1 MCVLIRN
8 SVKICKDLEQ
18 SVLFSTPLSMRM
30 KNDCGYFDNRE
41 SHLPAEVKA
50 SRFPLSQVLLG
61 AHRHLGR
68 DAPTLKSAG
77 FPI

>member
-30 KNDCGYFDNRE
+30 RTDCGYFDHRE
-41 SHLPAEVKA
+41 SHLPTEATA
-50 SRFPLSQVLLG
+50 SRFPLPQVLLSWE
-61 AHRHLGR
+61 LT
-68 DAPTLKSAG
+68 DFSAEMLQR
-77 FPI
+77 